1 LKLSDA
7 RRDFYRKIAKQEG
20 YRSRSAYKLIQLNN
34 SYHFLKFNDIVI
46 DIGCAPGGWLQ
57 VTRKE
62 IGVGGKVIGID
73 LKEVSPIKDVIT
85 LRGDIEDQILVDQ
98 LCKILK
104 SKADVLLS
112 DLAPNVSGIWDIDQ
126 FRQISLTKSAFHVAK
141 KVLRKG
147 GKCVFKV
154 FEGNCL
160 KELKDELKLY
170 FDKIYLSKPNA
181 SRHVSSELY
190 IICFNFL
197 Y

>member
-1 LKLSDA
+1 M
-7 RRDFYRKIAKQEG
+7 AKQEG

-73 LKEVSPIKDVIT
+73 LKEVSPIKDVII
-85 LRGDIEDQILVDQ
+85 LRSDIEDQMLVDQ
-98 LCKILK
+98 LCNILK

-112 DLAPNVSGIWDIDQ
+112 DLAPNVSVIWDIDQ

>member
-7 RRDFYRKIAKQEG
+7 QRDFYRKMAKQEG

-46 DIGCAPGGWLQ
+46 DVGCAPGGWLQ

-73 LKEVSPIKDVIT
+73 LKEVFPIKDVIT